1 MHEVDEY
8 KQMVDDLGIKMKEFD
23 KERCGEFYEQ
33 DDYIDSLEE
42 QLEHAEQQ
50 IEAQDQYI
58 ANLEE

>member
-8 KQMVDDLGIKMKEFD
+8 KQMVDDLGIKMKEYD

-42 QLEHAEQQ
+42 QLEHAE
-50 IEAQDQYI
+50 
-58 ANLEE
+58 